1 MNILDIINKFP
12 NQESCIKFLEEI
24 RWNNKPKCL
33 FCFSEKVNSVLKES
47 RYKCK
52 KCHKSFSVTAQT
64 IFHHTRVPLQ
74 K

>member
-33 FCFSEKVNSVLKES
+33 FCFSRL
-47 RYKCK
+47 
-52 KCHKSFSVTAQT
+52 TA
-64 IFHHTRVPLQ
+64 
-74 K
+74 